1 MIENKFVSLIIPV
14 YNEEEF
20 LNKLFKSI
28 KNQDYPKNLLEIIIV
43 DGNSS
48 DKSLEIIKT
57 YQDEFSNLIILNN
70 PNKFVSFSLNLA
82 IKKAKGDY
90 IVRWDAHTI
99 YKNDYLIAYG
109 RRDRF
114 TAFQGDEYYF
124 KLTDNEDYLLLI
136 GMIICIDDY
145 KGSDNKVTSLF
156 NYNYGVVNQEIK
168 YTEDL

>member
-28 KNQDYPKNLLEIIIV
+28 KNQDYPKDLLEIIIV

-57 YQDEFSNLIILNN
+57 YQDEFPNLIILNN

-99 YKNDYLIAYG
+99 
-109 RRDRF
+109 
-114 TAFQGDEYYF
+114 F
-124 KLTDNEDYLLLI
+124 K
-136 GMIICIDDY
+136 
-145 KGSDNKVTSLF
+145 
-156 NYNYGVVNQEIK
+156 
-168 YTEDL
+168 